1 MKDQRDLVR
10 GWLRKAESDLAAVEL
25 ALNAGVALDTACF
38 HAQQGAEKLLK
49 AYLLAR
55 GVEFPFTHNLAR
67 LLDLCRAHDPAF
79 ATLAPLAAVLTPYAV
94 AMRYDSEFWPSEE
107 TAREARDAAL
117 MIKAAV
123 LQHVPSEMTA
133 SQD

>member
-25 ALNAGVALDTACF
+25 ALNAGLALDTACF

-55 GVEFPFTHNLAR
+55 GVEFPFTHNLTR
-67 LLDLCRAHDPAF
+67 LLDL
-79 ATLAPLAAVLTPYAV
+79 
-94 AMRYDSEFWPSEE
+94 
-107 TAREARDAAL
+107 
-117 MIKAAV
+117 
-123 LQHVPSEMTA
+123 
-133 SQD
+133 